1 MKFEVNLMIE
11 TILNLVS
18 ALSLGSLIIRY
29 YDQKKHISDID
40 KKRFS
45 LYKDIYF
52 NSVKNSFDEKI
63 DSDIAK
69 NYLIELCN
77 EIKYDEDKSL
87 LISRDLINL
96 LRKFYYDF
104 QKDDHILY
112 KVQSQSEKEFRILLK
127 KFGYIKSINTNIINL
142 FIEILSVICLFI
154 ADIYFLIK
162 LILEIYHFGI
172 IDTLFNGEIYF
183 ALFNIISGILIITIL
198 NIWDRIYILK
208 K

>member
-1 MKFEVNLMIE
+1 MIE

>member
-1 MKFEVNLMIE
+1 MKFKVNLMIE

-29 YDQKKHISDID
+29 YDQKKPISDID

-162 LILEIYHFGI
+162 LIVEIYHFGI
-172 IDTLFNGEIYF
+172 IATLFSGEIYF

>member
-1 MKFEVNLMIE
+1 MIE

-127 KFGYIKSINTNIINL
+127 KFGYIKSINTNIIYL
-142 FIEILSVICLFI
+142 IIEILSVICLFI